1 MSIRKMAA
9 AGLLPV
15 MVLLAPVV
23 LVVTTIMQAPV
34 LALEEE
40 PVGDPE
46 GPPAVDAPPPPA
58 PAVPPAPAPKESAM
72 PSPPA
77 KATPLDGAS
86 IAGRLERNP
95 EDSASLNEY
104 ANRLVAGGRLEEAA
118 RVYRKVVRLAPQ
130 LAVAWNNL
138 GVVEGALGNDLA
150 AEGAY
155 AKAIKA
161 APLYALARYN
171 LGALHDVRGHYDA
184 AIENYQRAIELDPGL
199 LDVRRNPRIAS
210 NRHLPAILVKS
221 YIDRGGSALLPVES
235 LYPRATPRD
244 PKKKKR

>member
-1 MSIRKMAA
+1 MSIRKAA
-9 AGLLPV
+9 AAWLVPLV
-15 MVLLAPVV
+15 VLLAVA
-23 LVVTTIMQAPV
+23 QAPV

-40 PVGDPE
+40 PVDAPE
-46 GPPAVDAPPPPA
+46 GPPAVEAPPPAA
-58 PAVPPAPAPKESAM
+58 PATPPAPAPKPGAK
-72 PSPPA
+72 PGPPA
-77 KATPLDGAS
+77 KATPLDGDS
-86 IAGRLERNP
+86 IAGRLARNP

-104 ANRLVAGGRLEEAA
+104 GNRLVAGGRLEEAA

-130 LAVAWNNL
+130 LAVVWNNL
-138 GVVEGALGNDLA
+138 GVVEGALGNDIA

-155 AKAIKA
+155 AKAIKTD
-161 APLYALARYN
+161 PLYALARYN
-171 LGALHDVRGHYDA
+171 LGALHDIRGNYDA

-210 NRHLPAILVKS
+210 NKHLPAILVKS

>member
-1 MSIRKMAA
+1 MAA

-46 GPPAVDAPPPPA
+46 GPPAVDAPP
-58 PAVPPAPAPKESAM
+58 
-72 PSPPA
+72 PPA

-210 NRHLPAILVKS
+210 NKHLPAILVKS